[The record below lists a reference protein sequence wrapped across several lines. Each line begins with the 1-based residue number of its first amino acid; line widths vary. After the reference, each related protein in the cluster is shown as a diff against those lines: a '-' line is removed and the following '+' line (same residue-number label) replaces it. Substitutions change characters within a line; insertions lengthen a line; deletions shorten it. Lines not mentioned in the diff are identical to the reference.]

1 MAWFRAK
8 YGIGED
14 TIASLKIGYGDND
27 EPSIVRL
34 FLDEPG
40 AAATRLLAQDDRLRV
55 TRGQD
60 QGRIG
65 SELGQ
70 AAPEI
75 GSAHARHDDVAHDEI
90 DRRLRAGSDL

>member
-34 FLDEPG
+34 LLDEPG
-40 AAATRLLAQDDRLRV
+40 AFTMRELAGIRLTRRLFGSGIPFDLLVLTPEEVEERLRRNGPFIQEILS
-55 TRGQD
+55 TGQVVY
-60 QGRIG
+60 QRT
-65 SELGQ
+65 
-70 AAPEI
+70 
-75 GSAHARHDDVAHDEI
+75 
-90 DRRLRAGSDL
+90 